1 MLRPRWRKLCTELA
15 HALRSHVISQHDNEV
30 KSRWPCDAFVIHARL
45 VHDDIINLAAR
56 RFARNYIVDET
67 DEGKKRRLSK
77 LLPQATRLDQETIK
91 VYSQNYL
98 LWGSD
103 RQQELCTSRI
113 SFWRTRDGRSA
124 LNGFYSKL
132 YFTMNSLEHRQCVT
146 LLNNIFVYNFH
157 YIYFHKTIPSKIYYH
172 CIAALYINTTV
183 SFKSSIT
190 KIYYCWPPIFDPI

>member
-45 VHDDIINLAAR
+45 VHDDIINLAVR

-67 DEGKKRRLSK
+67 DEEKEHRLSK

-98 LWGSD
+98 LRCSD

-113 SFWRTRDGRSA
+113 SF
-124 LNGFYSKL
+124 
-132 YFTMNSLEHRQCVT
+132 
-146 LLNNIFVYNFH
+146 
-157 YIYFHKTIPSKIYYH
+157 
-172 CIAALYINTTV
+172 
-183 SFKSSIT
+183 
-190 KIYYCWPPIFDPI
+190 

>member
-30 KSRWPCDAFVIHARL
+30 KSRWPCDAFVIHARF
-45 VHDDIINLAAR
+45 VHDEIINLAAR
-56 RFARNYIVDET
+56 RFARNYIVEET
-67 DEGKKRRLSK
+67 DEGKKRRLPK
-77 LLPQATRLDQETIK
+77 LPQATRLDQVTIK

-98 LWGSD
+98 LRCSD

-113 SFWRTRDGRSA
+113 SFQLTRDSRSA
-124 LNGFYSKL
+124 FNGFYSKL

-157 YIYFHKTIPSKIYYH
+157 YIYFPKTIPSKIYYH

-190 KIYYCWPPIFDPI
+190 KIYHFWPPIFDPM